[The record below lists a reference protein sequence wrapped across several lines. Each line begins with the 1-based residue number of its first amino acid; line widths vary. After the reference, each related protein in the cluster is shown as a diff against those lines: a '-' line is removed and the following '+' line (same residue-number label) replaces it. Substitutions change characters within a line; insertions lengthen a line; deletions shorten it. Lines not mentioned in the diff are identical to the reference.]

1 MFLEHNS
8 KIVLEILNNIMLCK
22 HNVSEAYFILGQIA
36 VCNDNFQKGN
46 RVRLT
51 NVTHCVRH
59 RRPDAIRST
68 VTLPEIIN

>member
-8 KIVLEILNNIMLCK
+8 NIVLEILYIIMLCK

-51 NVTHCVRH
+51 KR
-59 RRPDAIRST
+59 
-68 VTLPEIIN
+68 VTLRPQERPGTTCSRVALSEIIN